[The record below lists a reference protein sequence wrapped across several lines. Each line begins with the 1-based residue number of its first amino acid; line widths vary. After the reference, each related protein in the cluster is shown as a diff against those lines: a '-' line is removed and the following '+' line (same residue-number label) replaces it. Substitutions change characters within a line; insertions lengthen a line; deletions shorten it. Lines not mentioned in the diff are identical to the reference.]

1 MSELKCPYCNS
12 ELEPETYIALPGKE
26 DETGRLCCPN
36 PKCSC
41 HCQALEP
48 DIYELLSEGKKA
60 QEALKV
66 AHKAIDCAER
76 FLYGVQNKQIEMQ
89 KATRS
94 SHLLLFQMP
103 AMAALCIN
111 TINGYKNEITAIT
124 KQDTKETKDE

>member
-1 MSELKCPYCNS
+1 MKCPYCNS

-60 QEALKV
+60 QEALEI
-66 AHKAIDCAER
+66 AIAW
-76 FLYGVQNKQIEMQ
+76 L
-89 KATRS
+89 
-94 SHLLLFQMP
+94 
-103 AMAALCIN
+103 
-111 TINGYKNEITAIT
+111 TAIT
-124 KQDTKETKDE
+124 ASGFIHETLQETASKALDKIDEIMKQDKNSLKSKHTPVSKSKE